1 MFQVVGGKKPTR
13 KERFKG
19 LGETDLF
26 EKRKKN
32 KRKKKKKTLFV
43 TCERG
48 GVIKV
53 T

>member
-26 EKRKKN
+26 EEKEKQKEEEKKEN
-32 KRKKKKKTLFV
+32 PFYDMRAW
-43 TCERG
+43 RG
-48 GVIKV
+48 D
-53 T
+53 